1 VPRAEMTPR
10 ERVLASLGHQEPDR
24 VPIALGQATGDGI
37 TLGAYRPLLAHL
49 GMEPA
54 TAQLKDARAQTARVD
69 EAVLR
74 RFRVDSRGI
83 GLSAPDGWKD
93 KWLDA
98 RTVQDE
104 WGVVRTRPADS
115 HYFDLCRSPFA
126 EDPTRSAIASYDWPD
141 PLNPGRYRGLRE
153 KARQLHRETD
163 YAVVLDVNCAF
174 FLRCCEL
181 RGWENF
187 YMDLV
192 ADVPFAEALMDRYL
206 EIRLAMAE
214 RALEEVGDNV
224 DVVMVTSDDLGM
236 TEGPLISP
244 ALYRALIKPRQR
256 RTFDAIRARTDAFL
270 YYHTDGAVYSL
281 LPDLVEIGA
290 QVLNPIEVRAAGMGD
305 TARLKREFGDRLAFW
320 GAIDTHH
327 VLPQGTVTEVREE
340 VRRRILDLGPGG
352 GYVVGPVHN
361 IQPDVPPANVVAMYD
376 AAYALGRYPLRP

>member
-1 VPRAEMTPR
+1 MTSR
-10 ERVLASLGHQEPDR
+10 ERVLASLNHQEPDR

-37 TLGAYRPLLAHL
+37 TLVAYRNLLAHL
-49 GMEPA
+49 GMDPG
-54 TAQLKDARAQTARVD
+54 TAQLKDTRAQTARVD
-69 EAVLR
+69 DAVLR

-83 GLSAPDGWKD
+83 GLGAPDGWTD
-93 KWLDA
+93 RWLDD

-115 HYFDLCRSPFA
+115 LYFDLCRSPFA
-126 EDPTRSAIASYDWPD
+126 EDPTRSAIESYAWPD

-153 KARQLHRETD
+153 KARQLHHETD

-187 YMDLV
+187 YTDLV

-244 ALYRALIKPRQR
+244 ALYRTLIKPRQQ
-256 RTFDAIRARTDAFL
+256 RTFDAIRARTNAFL
-270 YYHTDGAVYSL
+270 YYHTDGAIYSL
-281 LPDLVEIGA
+281 LPDLVEIGV
-290 QVLNPIEVRAAGMGD
+290 QVLNPVEVRAVGMED
-305 TARLKREFGDRLAFW
+305 TAKLKREFGDALTFW

-327 VLPQGTVTEVREE
+327 VLPQGSVAAVRDE
-340 VRRRILDLGPGG
+340 VRRRIGDLGPGG

-376 AAYALGRYPLRP
+376 AAYETGRYPLCL

>member
-1 VPRAEMTPR
+1 MPRAEMTSR
-10 ERVLASLGHQEPDR
+10 ERVLASLNHQEPDR

-37 TLGAYRPLLAHL
+37 TLVAYRNLLAHL
-49 GMEPA
+49 GMDPG
-54 TAQLKDARAQTARVD
+54 TAQLKDTRAQTARVD
-69 EAVLR
+69 DAVLR

-83 GLSAPDGWKD
+83 GLGAPDGWTD
-93 KWLDA
+93 RWLDD

-115 HYFDLCRSPFA
+115 LYFDLCRSPFA
-126 EDPTRSAIASYDWPD
+126 EDPTRSAIESYAWPD

-153 KARQLHRETD
+153 KARQLHHETD

-187 YMDLV
+187 YTDLV

-244 ALYRALIKPRQR
+244 ALYRTLIKPRQQ

-281 LPDLVEIGA
+281 LPDLVEIGV
-290 QVLNPIEVRAAGMGD
+290 QVLNPVEVRAVGMED
-305 TARLKREFGDRLAFW
+305 TAKLKREFGEALTFW

-327 VLPQGTVTEVREE
+327 VLPQGSVADVRDE
-340 VRRRILDLGPGG
+340 VRRRIRDLGPGG

-376 AAYALGRYPLRP
+376 AAYETGRYPLCL

>member
-1 VPRAEMTPR
+1 MPRAEMTSR
-10 ERVLASLGHQEPDR
+10 ERVLASLNHQEPDR

-37 TLGAYRPLLAHL
+37 TLVAYRNLLAHL
-49 GMEPA
+49 GMDPGM
-54 TAQLKDARAQTARVD
+54 AQLKDTRAQTARVD
-69 EAVLR
+69 DAVLR

-83 GLSAPDGWKD
+83 GLGAPDGWTD
-93 KWLDA
+93 RWLDD

-115 HYFDLCRSPFA
+115 LYFDLCRSPFA
-126 EDPTRSAIASYDWPD
+126 EDPTRSAIESYAWPD

-153 KARQLHRETD
+153 KARHLHRETD

-187 YMDLV
+187 YTDLV

-244 ALYRALIKPRQR
+244 ALYRTLIKPRQQ
-256 RTFDAIRARTDAFL
+256 RTFDAIRARTNAFL
-270 YYHTDGAVYSL
+270 YYHTDGAIYSL
-281 LPDLVEIGA
+281 LPDLVEIGV
-290 QVLNPIEVRAAGMGD
+290 QVLNPVEVRAVGMED
-305 TARLKREFGDRLAFW
+305 TAKLKREFGDALTFW

-327 VLPQGTVTEVREE
+327 VLPQGSVAAVRDE
-340 VRRRILDLGPGG
+340 VRRRIRDLGPGG

-376 AAYALGRYPLRP
+376 AAYETGRYPLCL

>member
-1 VPRAEMTPR
+1 VPRAEMTSR
-10 ERVLASLGHQEPDR
+10 ERVLASLNHQEPDR

-37 TLGAYRPLLAHL
+37 TLVAYRSLLAHL
-49 GMEPA
+49 GMDPG
-54 TAQLKDARAQTARVD
+54 TAQLKDTRAQTARVD

-83 GLSAPDGWKD
+83 GLGAPDGWKD
-93 KWLDA
+93 EWLDD

-115 HYFDLCRSPFA
+115 HYFDLCGSPFA
-126 EDPTRSAIASYDWPD
+126 EDPTRSAIDSYPWPD

-153 KARQLHRETD
+153 TARRLHRETD

-187 YMDLV
+187 YTDLV

-206 EIRLAMAE
+206 AIRLAMAE
-214 RALEEVGDNV
+214 RALEEVGDDV

-236 TEGPLISP
+236 TQGTLISP
-244 ALYRALIKPRQR
+244 SLYRALIKPRQQ

-270 YYHTDGAVYSL
+270 YYHTDGAIYSL
-281 LPDLVEIGA
+281 LPDLVEIGV
-290 QVLNPIEVRAAGMGD
+290 QVLNPVEVRAVGMED
-305 TARLKREFGDRLAFW
+305 TAKLKREFGGALAFW

-327 VLPQGTVTEVREE
+327 VLPQGTVAEVREE

-376 AAYALGRYPLRP
+376 AAHELGRYPLHP

>member
-1 VPRAEMTPR
+1 MLRAEMTSR
-10 ERVLASLGHQEPDR
+10 ARVLASLSHQEPDR

-37 TLGAYRPLLAHL
+37 TLVAYRRLLAHL
-49 GMEPA
+49 GMDPGM
-54 TAQLKDARAQTARVD
+54 AQLKDTRAQTARVD

-83 GLSAPDGWKD
+83 GLGAPDGWKD
-93 KWLDA
+93 TWLDD

-126 EDPTRSAIASYDWPD
+126 EDPTRSAIDSYPWPD

-153 KARQLHRETD
+153 KARRLHRETD

-187 YMDLV
+187 YTDLV

-206 EIRLAMAE
+206 ELRLAMAE
-214 RALEEVGDNV
+214 RALEEVGDDV

-236 TEGPLISP
+236 TQGTLISP
-244 ALYRALIKPRQR
+244 SLYRALIKPRQQ

-270 YYHTDGAVYSL
+270 YYHTDGAIYSL
-281 LPDLVEIGA
+281 LPDLVEIGV
-290 QVLNPIEVRAAGMGD
+290 QVLNPVEVRAVGMED
-305 TARLKREFGDRLAFW
+305 TATLKREFGDALAFW

-327 VLPQGTVTEVREE
+327 VLPQGTVAEVREE

-376 AAYALGRYPLRP
+376 AAYELGRYPLRP

>member
-1 VPRAEMTPR
+1 
-10 ERVLASLGHQEPDR
+10 
-24 VPIALGQATGDGI
+24 
-37 TLGAYRPLLAHL
+37 
-49 GMEPA
+49 
-54 TAQLKDARAQTARVD
+54 
-69 EAVLR
+69 
-74 RFRVDSRGI
+74 
-83 GLSAPDGWKD
+83 
-93 KWLDA
+93 
-98 RTVQDE
+98 VQDE

-126 EDPTRSAIASYDWPD
+126 EDPTRSAIESYAWPD

-153 KARQLHRETD
+153 KARHLHRETD

-187 YMDLV
+187 YTDLV

-244 ALYRALIKPRQR
+244 ALYRTLIKPRQQ
-256 RTFDAIRARTDAFL
+256 RTFDAIRARTNAFL
-270 YYHTDGAVYSL
+270 YYHTDGAIYSL
-281 LPDLVEIGA
+281 LPDLVEIGV
-290 QVLNPIEVRAAGMGD
+290 QVLNPVEVRAVGMED
-305 TARLKREFGDRLAFW
+305 TAKLKREFGDALTFW

-327 VLPQGTVTEVREE
+327 VLPQGSVADVRDE
-340 VRRRILDLGPGG
+340 VRRRIRDLGPGG

-376 AAYALGRYPLRP
+376 TAYETGRYPLCL

>member
-1 VPRAEMTPR
+1 MPGAEMTSR
-10 ERVLASLGHQEPDR
+10 ERVLASLNHQEPDR

-37 TLGAYRPLLAHL
+37 TLVAYRNLLAHL
-49 GMEPA
+49 GMDPG
-54 TAQLKDARAQTARVD
+54 TAQLKDTRAQTARVD

-83 GLSAPDGWKD
+83 GLGAPDGWTD
-93 KWLDA
+93 RWLDD

-115 HYFDLCRSPFA
+115 LYFDLCRSPFA
-126 EDPTRSAIASYDWPD
+126 EDPTLSAIESYPWPD

-153 KARQLHRETD
+153 KARQLHHETD

-187 YMDLV
+187 YTDLV
-192 ADVPFAEALMDRYL
+192 ADAPFAEALMDRYL

-244 ALYRALIKPRQR
+244 ALYRTLIKPRQQ
-256 RTFDAIRARTDAFL
+256 RTFDAIRARTNAFL
-270 YYHTDGAVYSL
+270 YYHTDGAIYSL
-281 LPDLVEIGA
+281 LPDLVEIGV
-290 QVLNPIEVRAAGMGD
+290 QVLNPVEVRAVGMED
-305 TARLKREFGDRLAFW
+305 TAKLKREFGDALTFW

-327 VLPQGTVTEVREE
+327 VLPQGSVAAVRDE
-340 VRRRILDLGPGG
+340 VRRRIGDLGPGG

-376 AAYALGRYPLRP
+376 AAYETGRYPLCL

>member
-1 VPRAEMTPR
+1 MPRAEMTSR
-10 ERVLASLGHQEPDR
+10 ERVLASLNHQEPDR

-37 TLGAYRPLLAHL
+37 TLVAYRNLLAHL
-49 GMEPA
+49 GMDPG
-54 TAQLKDARAQTARVD
+54 TAQLKDTRAQTARVD
-69 EAVLR
+69 DAVLR

-83 GLSAPDGWKD
+83 GLGAPDGWTD
-93 KWLDA
+93 RWLDD

-115 HYFDLCRSPFA
+115 LYFDLCRSPFA
-126 EDPTRSAIASYDWPD
+126 EDPTRSAIESYAWPD

-153 KARQLHRETD
+153 KARHLHRETD

-187 YMDLV
+187 YTDLV
-192 ADVPFAEALMDRYL
+192 ADAPFAEALMDRYL

-256 RTFDAIRARTDAFL
+256 RTFDAIRARTNAFL
-270 YYHTDGAVYSL
+270 YYHTDGAIYSL
-281 LPDLVEIGA
+281 LPDLVEIGV
-290 QVLNPIEVRAAGMGD
+290 QVLNPVEVRAVGMED
-305 TARLKREFGDRLAFW
+305 TAKLKREFGDALTFW

-327 VLPQGTVTEVREE
+327 VLPQGSVAAVRDE
-340 VRRRILDLGPGG
+340 VRRRIGDLGPGG

-376 AAYALGRYPLRP
+376 AAYETGRYPLCL

>member
-1 VPRAEMTPR
+1 M
-10 ERVLASLGHQEPDR
+10 LASLNHQEPDR

-37 TLGAYRPLLAHL
+37 TLVAYRSLLAHL
-49 GMEPA
+49 GMDPG
-54 TAQLKDARAQTARVD
+54 TAQLKDTRAQTARVD

-83 GLSAPDGWKD
+83 GLGAPDGWTD
-93 KWLDA
+93 NWLDA

-126 EDPTRSAIASYDWPD
+126 EDPTRSAIESHPWPD

-153 KARQLHRETD
+153 RARRLHRETG

-187 YMDLV
+187 YTDLV

-206 EIRLAMAE
+206 EIRLAMAV
-214 RALEEVGDNV
+214 RALEEVGDAV

-236 TEGPLISP
+236 TQGPLISP
-244 ALYRALIKPRQR
+244 SLYRTLIKPRQQ
-256 RTFDAIRARTDAFL
+256 RTFDAVRARTDAFL
-270 YYHTDGAVYSL
+270 YYHTDGAIYSL
-281 LPDLVEIGA
+281 LPDLVEIGV
-290 QVLNPIEVRAAGMGD
+290 QVLNPVEVRAVGMED
-305 TARLKREFGDRLAFW
+305 TAKLKREFGGALAFW

-327 VLPQGTVTEVREE
+327 VLPQGTVAEVWDE

-376 AAYALGRYPLRP
+376 AAYELGRYPLRS